1 MADGRVKL
9 TKRVVDAAQRP
20 ASGEVRLWDADL
32 AGFCLRVYPT
42 GRRVYSLKFRVGTRQ
57 RWMTIGEHGK
67 PWAGGQALTPDEARR
82 EAQKVI
88 GQARAGEDAT
98 QTKRDRRTALTVAEL
113 IDRYLDEGPATRPA
127 KRESSW
133 KADRGN
139 LIHHA
144 RPQLGDRL
152 VTELTRSDVAR
163 MIKAVSDGDTA
174 QATTKTKA
182 RGRATIRGGPGIA
195 SRVLASF
202 RAMLS
207 WGVEHG
213 VGEANPATGVKLAKR
228 ATCERFLSR
237 EEALIA
243 LAKLDELEATSDV
256 TKTLGA
262 IIRLLLLT
270 GARKTEIAGL
280 RWSEVDFARKR
291 LVLPPERTKAGSKT
305 GERRISLSAAA
316 VELLQEQPG
325 RESWVF
331 PSIRGDGH
339 VTGVQKAWERVRKA
353 AHLPD
358 VRLHDL
364 RHSFASFA
372 IADGASLYLVSKAL
386 GHADTRTTER
396 YAHLTDDPLQAV
408 AEATSRALG
417 ATTKLNRSS

>member
-1 MADGRVKL
+1 MSDGRVKL

-20 ASGEVRLWDADL
+20 TSGEARVWDADL

-42 GRRVYSLKFRVGTRQ
+42 GRKVYSLKFRVGTRQ

-82 EAQKVI
+82 EAEKAI

-98 QTKRDRRTALTVAEL
+98 QTKRDRRMALTVTEL

-139 LIHHA
+139 LNHHA

-163 MIKAVSDGDTA
+163 MIKAVSAGDTA

-207 WGVEHG
+207 WGMEHG
-213 VGEANPATGVKLAKR
+213 VGKENPAKGVKLAKR
-228 ATCERFLSR
+228 ATSERFLSR
-237 EEALIA
+237 EEAGAA
-243 LAKLDELEATSDV
+243 LAKLSELEAAG
-256 TKTLGA
+256 KMAKALGA

-270 GARKTEIAGL
+270 GARKTEIVAL
-280 RWSEVDFARKR
+280 RWSEVDLARKR
-291 LVLPPERTKAGSKT
+291 LVLPPERTKAGGKT
-305 GERRISLSAAA
+305 GGRRIALSAAA
-316 VELLQEQPG
+316 VDVLQEQPG
-325 RESWVF
+325 REGWVF
-331 PSIRGDGH
+331 PSTRGDGH
-339 VTGVQKAWERVRKA
+339 VTGTQKAWEKVRQA
-353 AHLPD
+353 ANLPG

-372 IADGASLYLVSKAL
+372 VADGASIYLVGKAL

-396 YAHLTDDPLQAV
+396 YAHLTDDPLQELAETASKAV
-408 AEATSRALG
+408 LA
-417 ATTKLNRSS
+417 KP